1 MCYLGGSDVVWAEW
15 GRARKPI
22 STHQLAKLLRRFH
35 VSPHTIR
42 VGDETPRG
50 YYLAD
55 FAEAFSRYLPEPPRL
70 RVRQCNMN
78 AGLPMKTAKST
89 CVSKVQHAL
98 TLLHS
103 ENASFSSCVAVLH
116 SGNPRRGF
124 RTLTKRQR
132 HSTCARS
139 TRIAPFADCT
149 RSHSNPNAKQA
160 RPRIIT

>member
-1 MCYLGGSDVVWAEW
+1 MGQSAQADFNAS
-15 GRARKPI
+15 AREAAAPFPRVPA
-22 STHQLAKLLRRFH
+22 HDPRWRRNPARLLPCRLRRSVF
-35 VSPHTIR
+35 PLFTR
-42 VGDETPRG
+42 T
-50 YYLAD
+50 
-55 FAEAFSRYLPEPPRL
+55 PRL

-139 TRIAPFADCT
+139 TQIAPFADCT